1 MAVAQELALDVPVR
15 VACHSLGVAPS
26 TFYRMQQPT
35 PALPR
40 AERVRPKPPNAL
52 SEQEQSEI
60 RAVLN
65 SPEYA
70 DLSVPQAYTKLL
82 DQGRYLASVRTMY
95 RVLDE
100 HGEVRE
106 RRNQRAHPK
115 RSAPVLCVRA
125 PNELWSWDIT
135 RLPGWTKSVLL
146 YLYVVLDVFSR
157 FVVGWLIAERQATDL
172 AITLISDSLNRHG
185 LHGQGAASGASPLT
199 LLTLLNDNGGPMT
212 AKPFSVFLEDLNVR
226 HVLTRPHTPNDN
238 AFSEAQFKTMKYR
251 PDFPQALGGIL
262 DARGW
267 GETFFDWYNN
277 DHYHSGIGMLTP
289 ATVFYGRV
297 EQTLAVR
304 QRALALAFSA
314 KPQRFHYRV
323 PILNRPPQEVW
334 INRPINHPSLI
345 QLSGSGLLKL

>member
-1 MAVAQELALDVPVR
+1 MAVAQELARDIPVR
-15 VACHSLGVAPS
+15 VACDSLGVAPS
-26 TFYRMQQPT
+26 TFYRMQQP
-35 PALPR
+35 ALPK
-40 AERVRPKPPNAL
+40 AECVPRPKPPNAL
-52 SEQEQSEI
+52 SEQEKSEI
-60 RAVLN
+60 RMVLN

-82 DQGRYLASVRTMY
+82 DTGRYLASIRTMY

-100 HGEVRE
+100 QGEVCE
-106 RRNQRAHPK
+106 RRNQRVHPK

-135 RLPGWTKSVLL
+135 RLPGWTKGVLL

-172 AITLISDSLNRHG
+172 AITLISESLNRHG
-185 LHGQGAASGASPLT
+185 LIGHLTGQDGACPLA

-212 AKPFSVFLEDLNVR
+212 AKPFSVFLEDMHVR

-251 PDFPQALGGIL
+251 PDFPDALGGIL

-267 GETFFDWYNN
+267 GETFFDWYNHY
-277 DHYHSGIGMLTP
+277 HYHSGIGMLTP

-297 EQTLAVR
+297 EQIQAVR
-304 QRALALAFSA
+304 QRALALAFSTR
-314 KPQRFHYRV
+314 PERFHYRV
-323 PILNRPPQEVW
+323 PILNGPPQEVW
-334 INRPINHPSLI
+334 INRPINHPGLI
-345 QLSGSGLLKL
+345 QPSGLLKL

>member
-1 MAVAQELALDVPVR
+1 MAVAQELALDMSVR
-15 VACHSLGVAPS
+15 VACDSLGVAPS
-26 TFYRMQQPT
+26 TFYRIQQPA
-35 PALPR
+35 PALR
-40 AERVRPKPPNAL
+40 KAERVRRPKPPNAL
-52 SEQEQSEI
+52 SEQEKSEI

-82 DQGRYLASVRTMY
+82 DTGRYLASIRTIY

-106 RRNQRAHPK
+106 RRNQRVHPK

-157 FVVGWLIAERQATDL
+157 FVIGWLIAGRQSADL
-172 AITLISDSLNRHG
+172 AITLISESMNRH
-185 LHGQGAASGASPLT
+185 SLT
-199 LLTLLNDNGGPMT
+199 DQDVAYKLALLNDNGGPMT
-212 AKPFSVFLEDLNVR
+212 AKPFSVFLEDMNVR
-226 HVLTRPHTPNDN
+226 HVLARPHTPNDN
-238 AFSEAQFKTMKYR
+238 PFSEAQFKTMKYR
-251 PDFPQALGGIL
+251 PDFPDALGGIL

-267 GETFFDWYNN
+267 GETFFDWYNHY
-277 DHYHSGIGMLTP
+277 HYHSGIGMLTP

-297 EQTLAVR
+297 EPTLAVR
-304 QRALALAFSA
+304 QRALALAFYTR
-314 KPQRFHYRV
+314 PERFHYRV
-323 PILNRPPQEVW
+323 PILNGPPQEVW
-334 INRPINHPSLI
+334 INRPINHPGLI
-345 QLSGSGLLKL
+345 QPSGLLKL